1 MRTLS
6 QTLFTKGY
14 LGKKLKM
21 FKFCNV
27 IMLFSEIQ
35 HEDRMNSHRDIFL
48 IKLTEDENELLRSIA
63 MR

>member
-1 MRTLS
+1 
-6 QTLFTKGY
+6 
-14 LGKKLKM
+14 
-21 FKFCNV
+21 
-27 IMLFSEIQ
+27 MLFSEIQ